1 MELEIINKLYLE
13 LSQVT
18 TAKTR
23 NDIELD
29 RVSEDKRRRGE
40 LLEAIFNC
48 DEVEAL
54 PSEIKSRIAAELISP
69 GRPTN
74 NGGLKL

>member
-1 MELEIINKLYLE
+1 MILETVDKLYLE

-29 RVSEDKRRRGE
+29 RVLEDKRRRGE

-48 DEVEAL
+48 DEGEAL
-54 PSEIKSRIAAELISP
+54 PPEIKSRIAAELISD
-69 GRPTN
+69 GRPANT
-74 NGGLKL
+74 GSTK